1 MSTVLKEDVRQ
12 VYALFFTFSS
22 FCYTGRVDEP
32 ESLMYY
38 SDSQSF
44 GLLNDENFEP
54 AFDITPTPE
63 QTVNRYSFV
72 FDFNYKLSF
81 THA

>member
-1 MSTVLKEDVRQ
+1 MWSVLKEDMRMYTVFHFFLFLC
-12 VYALFFTFSS
+12 YA
-22 FCYTGRVDEP
+22 GRVDEP
-32 ESLMYY
+32 ESLMFY
-38 SDSQSF
+38 SDSESYA
-44 GLLNDENFEP
+44 LLNDENFEP

-72 FDFNYKLSF
+72 FDFNYNLNF